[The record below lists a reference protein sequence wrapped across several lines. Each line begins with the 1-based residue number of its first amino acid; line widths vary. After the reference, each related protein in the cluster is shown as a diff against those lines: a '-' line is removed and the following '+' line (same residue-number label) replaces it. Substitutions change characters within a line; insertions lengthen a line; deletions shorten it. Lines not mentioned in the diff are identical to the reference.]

1 MKTSP
6 VRYKKSPKSIVG
18 SEPVKDKDITS
29 LNNHM
34 KAYSDKEGEKSK
46 FQKKIMWPE
55 NPLKPKPKERRQGQV
70 IDFLKE

>member
-46 FQKKIMWPE
+46 F
-55 NPLKPKPKERRQGQV
+55 
-70 IDFLKE
+70 